1 MNRLVALND
10 QVSSWGNTPDL
21 PEYMRRKLRI
31 FNILN
36 IFGMLTGVIIP
47 LVGIL
52 NQDQLPWEAWV
63 VAFSPV
69 PISSIVLWLTGKK
82 KHAAAFTLYF
92 FFYPLFTALM
102 YFRQTDLGLEL
113 FFILYG
119 VLSVFFLNRLQTVI
133 LTCSYCLL
141 GYLIAQILP
150 QQGSI
155 RLVEINPVFFIANQI
170 FSGSLI
176 FYALFL
182 VKNETVSFE
191 SQLKQQARKLASRNV
206 EVRKQSME
214 IREKADRLEVQAQEL
229 AELNKLKNKLF
240 SIVSHDLRNP
250 VYALRNYF
258 TMARQY
264 DFSGEEVKK
273 ALPDIVNDLNY
284 TTNLLENL
292 LTWSK
297 AQITASEI
305 HPSRVDIKEMT
316 EQVLMLMRLQAEN
329 KRIRLENRIDSCPPA
344 FADPDSVHLVLRNLI
359 SNAIKFSPE
368 NSFIEIGA
376 SGEGKMVR
384 VFVQDHGKGMSSEEI
399 SLLLKGEQ
407 FTVEGT
413 AQEQGSGLGL
423 LLCRE
428 YLAKNHGKLFIESEK
443 GKGSRFSFLVPALA
457 N

>member
-1 MNRLVALND
+1 MNRLEALND
-10 QVSSWGNTPDL
+10 QVSSWGNAPDL

-36 IFGMLTGVIIP
+36 IFGLLTGLFIP
-47 LVGIL
+47 LAGIL
-52 NQDQLPWEAWV
+52 NHDELPWEAWV

-92 FFYPLFTALM
+92 LFYPLFTALM

-119 VLSVFFLNRLQTVI
+119 VLSVFFLNRLKTVI
-133 LTCSYCLL
+133 LTCSYCFL
-141 GYLIAQILP
+141 GYLLSQILP

-155 RLVEINPVFFIANQI
+155 RLVDINPAFFIANQI
-170 FSGSLI
+170 LAGFLI

-182 VKNETVSFE
+182 IKNETVSFE

-206 EVRKQSME
+206 EIRKQAQE
-214 IREKADRLEVQAQEL
+214 IREKADRLEVQTQEL

-264 DFSGEEVKK
+264 DFSGEDVKK

-305 HPSRVDIKEMT
+305 HPSRVDVKEMT

-329 KRIRLENRIDSCPPA
+329 KRIRLENKIAACPPV

-368 NSFIEIGA
+368 DSFIEIGA
-376 SGEGKMVR
+376 SAEGKMVR
-384 VFVQDHGKGMSSEEI
+384 VFVQDQGKGMSAEEVE
-399 SLLLKGEQ
+399 LLMKGEQ

-413 AQEQGSGLGL
+413 SSEQGSGLGL

-428 YLAKNHGKLFIESEK
+428 YLAKNNGRLFIESEK